1 VGIVGEQLRE
11 IVNELMYGFISPT
24 VSYTIYNYGGW
35 QSRKSLSFRDRSP
48 SGGDVAMIW
57 GVLALGFVLS
67 LDNFRV
73 SIALGTVPFG
83 LKRAVQV
90 AVTFGLWDAVM
101 PLVGL
106 VIGREI
112 GESVGNVA
120 DWVGAAALGGYGLYL
135 VISALRNPEPDE
147 MDQPWALFGIPL
159 TLSLDN
165 LLAGASL
172 GILGLSPWFSAAVFG
187 AITAAMSLVG
197 LQLGRAAARL
207 IRIRSDL
214 VSGITLIIAAVAL
227 PLVFG
232 S

>member
-1 VGIVGEQLRE
+1 
-11 IVNELMYGFISPT
+11 
-24 VSYTIYNYGGW
+24 
-35 QSRKSLSFRDRSP
+35 
-48 SGGDVAMIW
+48 MIW
-57 GVLALGFVLS
+57 EILGLGFVLS

-90 AVTFGLWDAVM
+90 ALAFGLWDAVM

-106 VIGREI
+106 LIGRQI
-112 GESVGNVA
+112 GEAVGNFA
-120 DWVGAAALGGYGLYL
+120 DLVGAAALGGYGLYL

-147 MDQPWALFGIPL
+147 LDHAWALFGIPL

-165 LLAGASL
+165 LFAGASL
-172 GILGLSPWFSAAVFG
+172 GILGLSPWLSAAVFG
-187 AITAAMSLVG
+187 VMTAVMSLIG
-197 LQLGRAAARL
+197 LRLGRAAARL

-214 VSGITLIIAAVAL
+214 LSGVTLIIAAAAL

-232 S
+232 G

>member
-1 VGIVGEQLRE
+1 
-11 IVNELMYGFISPT
+11 
-24 VSYTIYNYGGW
+24 
-35 QSRKSLSFRDRSP
+35 
-48 SGGDVAMIW
+48 MIW
-57 GVLALGFVLS
+57 EVLVLGFVLS

-90 AVTFGLWDAVM
+90 ALTFGLWDAIM

-106 VIGREI
+106 LIGNQI
-112 GESVGNVA
+112 GAAVGDVA
-120 DWVGAAALGGYGLYL
+120 DLVGALALGGYGLYL

-147 MDQPWALFGIPL
+147 LDHPWALFGIPL

-165 LLAGASL
+165 LFAGASL
-172 GILGLSPWFSAAVFG
+172 GILGLSPWLAAGIFG
-187 AITAAMSLVG
+187 VITAVMSLVG
-197 LQLGRAAARL
+197 LRLGRGAARL

-214 VSGITLIIAAVAL
+214 LGGVTLIIAAVAL

-232 S
+232 G